1 MDKRKDSTMSRKPLI
16 SVKDAFG
23 NDIHP
28 GDQVIWYDK
37 VYCRLSKSHVVHL
50 IHKSRIEVVA
60 ADANGNEHLKP
71 PFSWMDR
78 PLRWQIQAKK
88 VMLCPLDQQ
97 SPSKGE

>member
-1 MDKRKDSTMSRKPLI
+1 MSRSLT

-37 VYCRLSKSHVVHL
+37 AYCRLSKSHVVRL
-50 IHKSRIEVVA
+50 IHKSRIEVIA

-71 PFSWMDR
+71 KFSFMDR
-78 PLRWQIQAKK
+78 PLHHEIQAKK
-88 VMLCPLDQQ
+88 VMVCT
-97 SPSKGE
+97 